1 MTPEENPLD
10 QFDQTDIETATEA
23 TSLDPVAIAEAIAL
37 MVERNAVTISKAQA
51 LAHKRHAGLA
61 IHYHPDGH
69 VECLVTHTVATGEV
83 EHYYVV
89 QTEGGSTVGLLPV
102 EIEDES

>member
-1 MTPEENPLD
+1 MTPEEAPKPA
-10 QFDQTDIETATEA
+10 TPEVDIATATA
-23 TSLDPVAIAEAIAL
+23 DYGVAEKIAEAVAL
-37 MVERNAVTISKAQA
+37 MVERNAVTISKATA

-61 IHYHPDGH
+61 IYYHPDGH

-83 EHYYVV
+83 EHYYVMK
-89 QTEGGSTVGLLPV
+89 TEGGSTIGMLPV